1 MRKIG
6 YSKKEKKGGREKSVL
21 LSLEAEFASTL
32 LFPG

>member
-21 LSLEAEFASTL
+21 SLEAEFASTL